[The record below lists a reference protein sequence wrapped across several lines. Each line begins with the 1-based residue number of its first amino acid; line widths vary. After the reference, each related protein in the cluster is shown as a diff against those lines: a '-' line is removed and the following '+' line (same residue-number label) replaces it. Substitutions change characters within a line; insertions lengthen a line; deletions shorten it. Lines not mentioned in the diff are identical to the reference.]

1 MSKQLGL
8 GLIDATSVC
17 KTPLRRP
24 DIELHELDGEAVV
37 FYARSGAVH
46 RFSAAT
52 LFVWDA
58 CDGARDL
65 DSIDYALSDN
75 FGIDRVEGAALAK
88 KSHLLTL

>member
-1 MSKQLGL
+1 M
-8 GLIDATSVC
+8 IDATSVC

-37 FYARSGAVH
+37 FLRRSGAVH
-46 RFSAAT
+46 QFSAAT

-58 CDGARDL
+58 CGGARNV
-65 DSIDYALSDN
+65 DSMAHALSNN